1 MGQVG
6 CRWCGQS
13 KVGVVICLA
22 MLEKL
27 LVIVCLVPQAWRSH
41 TPSCFA
47 CLQLVKLAAPLY
59 YGAHYQASKAAEHA
73 CRCAV
78 YSLAVQGW
86 ADPVYLQLLTAS
98 GDASSSMYNGDDVKE
113 TSQAKRSLPLPG
125 AGLSTHSAKQANGPS
140 RRKLA
145 DSAGTGAMV
154 VQASAPAVV
163 AGVGAAGL
171 APTAR
176 AVAGAGMAGGGD
188 VAATAAVA
196 PAAARTQF
204 GARRA
209 SASPGQGGRVMPQQP
224 VVVSAGEDAC
234 SAPARR
240 DAQAAAAKVETLAFA
255 GQAGR
260 QQTQTQAADRTSS
273 KGARA
278 DKAGAGSTGTSPAA
292 AVAVSAAG
300 ATSALVQQQV
310 RKPVEASQGSFGSVA
325 GSDDVDADGWQVVRL
340 PRGAQRRV
348 QV

>member
-1 MGQVG
+1 MLHSEDISVPPP
-6 CRWCGQS
+6 
-13 KVGVVICLA
+13 VLMHAA
-22 MLEKL
+22 M
-27 LVIVCLVPQAWRSH
+27 
-41 TPSCFA
+41 SCSA

-59 YGAHYQASKAAEHA
+59 YGAQYQASKAAEQA
-73 CRCAV
+73 CRRVV

-98 GDASSSMYNGDDVKE
+98 GDANSSVYNGDDVKE
-113 TSQAKRSLPLPG
+113 TGQAKRSLPLPG

-176 AVAGAGMAGGGD
+176 AVVAGGSG

-209 SASPGQGGRVMPQQP
+209 PASPGQEARVMPQQP
-224 VVVSAGEDAC
+224 VVVSAGEGAC

-240 DAQAAAAKVETLAFA
+240 DAQAAAAKVETPAFA
-255 GQAGR
+255 GQAGG
-260 QQTQTQAADRTSS
+260 QQTQTQAADCTSS

-278 DKAGAGSTGTSPAA
+278 SKAGAGGAGTSPAA
-292 AVAVSAAG
+292 AVAVSAAA
-300 ATSALVQQQV
+300 ATSASVQQQV
-310 RKPVEASQGSFGSVA
+310 RKPVEASQDSFGSVA
-325 GSDDVDADGWQVVRL
+325 GSDDVDADGWQVVRV
-340 PRGAQRRV
+340 PRGAQHRV